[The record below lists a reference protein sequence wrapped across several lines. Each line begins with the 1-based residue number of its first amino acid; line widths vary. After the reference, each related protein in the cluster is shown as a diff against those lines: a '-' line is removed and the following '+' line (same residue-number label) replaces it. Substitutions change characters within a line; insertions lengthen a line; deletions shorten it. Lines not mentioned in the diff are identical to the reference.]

1 MNRGQHL
8 SEEITI
14 APSTGEFSSSEGV
27 SHPSIQPL
35 PTEVVY
41 HIAAGEVIDSLAAA
55 VRELIENA
63 LDAQASHVAL
73 SLWPDQG
80 QIRVADN
87 GSGMTLG
94 DLGQAATPHSTS
106 KIRAQQDLNEIHSL
120 GFRGEALHSLA
131 RLGRLEICSRPQ
143 TAQQGWRA
151 AYSTQGQMMECLPSA
166 MAPGDYCDGAKP
178 VWPMVHPS
186 SSSAFSFS
194 TAEAGATGG
203 LPQRPLSSPGHLDPG
218 TQR

>member
-131 RLGRLEICSRPQ
+131 RLGRLEICSRPPNGP
-143 TAQQGWRA
+143 TGLAGGLFHPGA
-151 AYSTQGQMMECLPSA
+151 DDGMLTQRHGA
-166 MAPGDYCDGAKP
+166 GDYCDGAKP